1 MARGHRKIIL
11 PVFILFLLS
20 GATSLAYQVV
30 WTRELIRVFGA
41 TSLAISAVLA
51 AFMAGLALGS
61 YFFGRYIDRRGNP
74 LVMYGV
80 LELGIGLF
88 ALAFPFILEALNPLY
103 RGLYPASGG
112 AAGGLTLARF
122 LISFVIVLIPTTMM
136 GGTLPV
142 LSRYV
147 TEAISGLAF
156 RVGWLY
162 SINTFGAVTGTF
174 LTGFVLLPAFGIR
187 TTTLIAVA
195 LNFIIFLLSML
206 LARTASSTRSEE
218 PGAGPQAAP
227 APRRLSR
234 DEVAVLV
241 AFFFTGL
248 AALSAEVIYTR
259 VLKLVVGTTVYAF
272 STMLTAFLLG
282 LALGSAVFARFA
294 QRTSR
299 PKLMFSVIVALIGVL
314 VFASTVGFGRLPVAF
329 MNIYEGM
336 TRTWGNLIAVQFM
349 LSFLILIIP
358 TFFMGATFPLVA
370 RIYATDLSSVG
381 GSIGTAYAFNT
392 VGAICGSLLGTFVFL
407 SAFGVEKGMFVVAII
422 YVVVGVLLFLTIAE
436 GIKGARRA
444 AIAAVFVVVLA
455 LLAVFAPK
463 WDRKLMTTAVYAYAE
478 NYGNTETMLKD
489 VRQRRMKW
497 YDEGPAATVSIE
509 RNQGVVAMR
518 IDGKI
523 DASSGSDMIT
533 QELIAHLPLL
543 IHEDPDT
550 VLVVGLGSGVTLGS
564 CETHAVE
571 YIDCIEL
578 IESVIEAAHFF
589 DAYCYNCQTDPRVR
603 LFVGDGRN
611 HVFLSERKYDVLISQ
626 PTNPW
631 IEGVGDLFTIE
642 YFQACRDR
650 LKPGGTMCCW
660 VQVYHMGVDELR
672 SVLKS
677 YIHVF
682 PNTTLWFANE
692 SDIILIGSL
701 NPPRYDLLVER
712 MAEPR
717 IYADLARVLVD
728 EPQDLLAMF
737 LMDEEDLAR
746 YVEGIE
752 GFHTDDNMLIEFSA
766 GKRILESTNFLHL
779 EQMVR
784 ALRPRSFAGVSD
796 ELNTSIAGRMRARK
810 TTMSATLARAR
821 GDISRALELYDEAYA
836 MAPQDV
842 YVLTRYTEVHT
853 EAGDAMVR
861 NGEYLSAMA
870 HYEAALAETLSHN
883 AWMRYDGLAVASY
896 STGDPDAALHY
907 FGKVLEKYPDYDQAT
922 LSMAGIYLERGDTLR
937 AVEHYERTLEIDPE
951 RADAA
956 NDLAWVYAVRGE
968 RLARALDLAHMAA
981 MAERTPFNYDTLG
994 WVYYRMG
1001 DLDRAQKALETALE
1015 IDPRWVESTYH
1026 LALVHLGKGD
1036 VGTATR
1042 LLDDVIRTDQTGYF
1056 KGLAQEKLNDL

>member
-1 MARGHRKIIL
+1 MTKDSSKILL
-11 PVFILFLLS
+11 PVFVLFLLS

-61 YFFGRYIDRRGNP
+61 YAFGRYIDRHGHP
-74 LVMYGV
+74 LVIYGV

-88 ALAFPFILEALNPLY
+88 ALAFPFILEGLNPLY

-112 AAGGLTLARF
+112 ATGGLTFARF
-122 LISFVIVLIPTTMM
+122 LISFVMVLVPTTLM

-147 TEAISGLAF
+147 TEAVSGLAF

-174 LTGFVLLPAFGIR
+174 LTGFVIMPAVGIR

-195 LNFIIFLLSML
+195 VNSIIFVIAML
-206 LARTASSTRSEE
+206 LARGTRWDRVLPEADEE
-218 PGAGPQAAP
+218 AGAGG
-227 APRRLSR
+227 RRITC
-234 DEVAVLV
+234 DELAVLI

-282 LALGSAVFARFA
+282 LALGSAVFSRIA
-294 QRTSR
+294 QRTAR
-299 PKLMFSVIVALIGVL
+299 PRLMFSVIVAVIGVL
-314 VFASTVGFGRLPVAF
+314 VFASTVAFGRLPVAF

-349 LSFLILIIP
+349 LSFLVLIIP

-370 RIYATDLSSVG
+370 RIYATDLRRVG
-381 GSIGTAYAFNT
+381 ARIGTAYAFNT
-392 VGAICGSLLGTFVFL
+392 VGSICGSLLGTFVFL
-407 SAFGVEKGMFVVAII
+407 SVFGVERGMFVVAII
-422 YVVVGVLLFLTIAE
+422 YVVVGIALFLTVAE
-436 GIKGARRA
+436 GLKRAVRA
-444 AIAAVFVVVLA
+444 AIACVFVAVLA
-455 LLAVFAPK
+455 LTAVLAPK
-463 WDRKLMTTAVYAYAE
+463 WDQKLMTTAVYAYAE
-478 NYGNTETMLKD
+478 IYGTTGNMLED
-489 VRQRRMKW
+489 VRQRIMKW

-509 RNQGVVAMR
+509 GNQGVIAMR

-523 DASSGSDMIT
+523 DASSGDDMIT

-543 IHEDPDT
+543 IHDEPDT

-564 CETHAVE
+564 AQTHDVDH
-571 YIDCIEL
+571 IDCVEL

-589 DAYCYNCQTDPRVR
+589 DPYCHDCQDDARTEI
-603 LFVGDGRN
+603 FVGDGRN
-611 HVFLSERKYDVLISQ
+611 HVFLSSRKYDVLISQ

-642 YFQACRDR
+642 YFRACLER

-672 SVLKS
+672 AVLKS
-677 YIHVF
+677 YIEVF

-701 NPPRYDLLVER
+701 DEPRYDLLVER
-712 MAEPR
+712 MSEPR
-717 IYADLARVLVD
+717 IYEDLARVLVD
-728 EPQDLLAMF
+728 EPEDILSMF
-737 LMDEEDLAR
+737 LMDETELAH

-752 GFHTDDNMLIEFSA
+752 GFHTDDNMLIEYSA
-766 GKRILESTNFLHL
+766 GKRILESTNFMHL
-779 EQMVR
+779 ERLAQAVK
-784 ALRPRSFAGVSD
+784 PRRFPGLSD
-796 ELNTSIAGRMRARK
+796 DLNASVARRMRARAV
-810 TTMSATLARAR
+810 TMRATLTRAS
-821 GDISRALELYDEAYA
+821 GDPVKAVELYDQAYGI
-836 MAPQDV
+836 APDDV
-842 YVLTRYTEVHT
+842 YVLTLYTNVHT
-853 EAGDAMVR
+853 EVGDAMVR
-861 NGEYLSAMA
+861 AGDYLAA
-870 HYEAALAETLSHN
+870 VPHYEMALADTVSHK

-896 STGDPDAALHY
+896 STGDPDAALRY
-907 FGKVLEKYPDYDQAT
+907 FGRVLEIYPEYAQGA
-922 LSMAGIYLERGDTLR
+922 LSAAGIYLEQGDTLS
-937 AVEHYERTLEIDPE
+937 AIQYYERTLEIDPD

-968 RLARALDLAHMAA
+968 NLERARDLALKATVADPAA
-981 MAERTPFNYDTLG
+981 FTYDTLG

-1001 DLDRAQKALETALE
+1001 DFDRARQALEKALD
-1015 IDPRWVESTYH
+1015 IDPAWVESIYH
-1026 LALVHLGKGD
+1026 LAFVYLGKGD
-1036 VGTATR
+1036 VGTAKR
-1042 LLDDVIRTDQTGYF
+1042 LFDDVIRTDQSGYF
-1056 KGLAQEKLNDL
+1056 KGLAQEKLNEL

>member
-1 MARGHRKIIL
+1 MTRDSRKIVF

-61 YFFGRYIDRRGNP
+61 YFFGRQIDRRGNP
-74 LVMYGV
+74 LVIYGA

-88 ALAFPFILEALNPLY
+88 ALAFPFILKALNPLY
-103 RGLYPASGG
+103 AGLYPASGG
-112 AAGGLTLARF
+112 AGGWLTLARF
-122 LISFVIVLIPTTMM
+122 LISFIMVLIPTTMM

-162 SINTFGAVTGTF
+162 SINTFGAVAGTF
-174 LTGFVLLPAFGIR
+174 LTGFVLLPALGIR
-187 TTTLIAVA
+187 STTLVAVA
-195 LNFIIFLLSML
+195 LNFVIFLLAML
-206 LARTASSTRSEE
+206 LARTARYSRADE
-218 PGAGPQAAP
+218 PGAEPGPAP
-227 APRRLSR
+227 ARRSLTR
-234 DEVAVLV
+234 DETAVLA

-282 LALGSAVFARFA
+282 LALGSAVFARLA

-329 MNIYEGM
+329 MSIYEGM
-336 TRTWGNLIAVQFM
+336 TRTWGHLIAVQFL

-370 RIYATDLSSVG
+370 RIYATDLSNVG

-407 SAFGVEKGMFVVAII
+407 GAFGVEKGMFVVAII
-422 YVVVGVLLFLTIAE
+422 YVAVGVLLFLTVAE
-436 GIKGARRA
+436 GIGGARRA
-444 AIAAVFVVVLA
+444 AIAGVFVVVLA
-455 LLAVFAPK
+455 LLAAFAPK
-463 WDRKLMTTAVYAYAE
+463 WDSKLMTTAVYAYAE
-478 NYGNTETMLKD
+478 FYGGPEGMLRD
-489 VRQRRMKW
+489 VRQRHMEW

-509 RNQGVVAMR
+509 HNQNVISMR

-523 DASSGSDMIT
+523 DASTSSDMIT

-564 CETHAVE
+564 CETHEVE
-571 YIDCIEL
+571 YIDCVEL
-578 IESVIEAAHFF
+578 IASVIEAAHFF
-589 DAYCYNCQTDPRVR
+589 DAYCYNCQADPRVR

-611 HVFLSERKYDVLISQ
+611 HVFLSKRKYDVIISQ

-642 YFQACRDR
+642 YFEACRKR

-672 SVLKS
+672 SVMKS
-677 YIHVF
+677 YLYVF
-682 PNTTLWFANE
+682 PTATLWFANE

-701 NPPRYDLLVER
+701 DAPRYDLLAER
-712 MAEPR
+712 MSEPR
-717 IYADLARVLVD
+717 IHADLARVLVD
-728 EPQDLLAMF
+728 EPEDLLGMF
-737 LMDEEDLAR
+737 LMDQEDLAR
-746 YVEGIE
+746 YVEGTE

-766 GKRILESTNFLHL
+766 GKRILQSTNFLHL

-784 ALRPRSFAGVSD
+784 AMKPRRFPGIPD
-796 ELNTSIAGRMRARK
+796 QLNSSVARRMRARK
-810 TTMSATLARAR
+810 TTMSATIALARGNIEMA
-821 GDISRALELYDEAYA
+821 SELYDEAFK
-836 MAPQDV
+836 MAPKDV
-842 YVLTRYTEVHT
+842 YVLTRYADVHT

-861 NGEYLSAMA
+861 NGEYLRAMV
-870 HYEAALAETLSHN
+870 HYEKALADTLSYN
-883 AWMRYDGLAVASY
+883 AWMRYDGLAVAIY
-896 STGDPDAALHY
+896 STGDADGALRY
-907 FGKVLEKYPDYDQAT
+907 FGKALEKYPGYDQAAF
-922 LSMAGIYLERGDTLR
+922 SMAGIYLEKGDTLS
-937 AVEHYERTLEIDPE
+937 AIDYYEKTLEINPE

-956 NDLAWVYAVRGE
+956 NDLAWAYAVRGE
-968 RLARALDLAHMAA
+968 NLARALDLAHMAA
-981 MAERTPFNYDTLG
+981 MAERAPFNYDTLG
-994 WVYYRMG
+994 WVYYKMG

-1036 VGTATR
+1036 VGTAGR
-1042 LLDDVIRTDQTGYF
+1042 LFDDVIRTDETGYF
-1056 KGLAQEKLNDL
+1056 KNLAEEKLDEL